1 MAESWG
7 ENDKAVSE
15 SDWGASDPVVKKK
28 GPGAIRKAGD
38 LAVGVVGGAIGAT
51 KALTDVAGAGNAA
64 SNFLDSANKDI
75 DSLLSPQA
83 QADKQEQAAIMKEAE
98 GKGTYEGV
106 KAGLKAF
113 AVAPVQTTMSGLGSV
128 IPVAAATLATG
139 GGAIPA
145 MAAGAATGAA
155 MGAGTVKGAIYDDIK
170 ERSLAAGMTP
180 EAAEA
185 EATKAQS
192 YGGGNTDQI
201 ALGAGLGMLDA
212 ATGVTPI
219 VANMA
224 RKAVGREAVQALTTN
239 TGHGILR
246 RTATGAVEEVPLEAA
261 QGGQEQLAAN
271 LAAQRAGFQAGT
283 WDNVA
288 SNATLEGLAS
298 AGPGAGFGALA
309 GKGPAPVQPPPVE
322 PPPVE
327 PPAADPGVLQLG
339 HNPEAGTHTVFPD
352 GSIVLNSD
360 TSNGA
365 KTVRD
370 MQRANR
376 LANAANPFFGDPA
389 PAKPSE
395 AMGLEPTAGPSLA
408 NAAILSVDT

>member
-1 MAESWG
+1 
-7 ENDKAVSE
+7 
-15 SDWGASDPVVKKK
+15 
-28 GPGAIRKAGD
+28 
-38 LAVGVVGGAIGAT
+38 
-51 KALTDVAGAGNAA
+51 
-64 SNFLDSANKDI
+64 
-75 DSLLSPQA
+75 
-83 QADKQEQAAIMKEAE
+83 
-98 GKGTYEGV
+98 
-106 KAGLKAF
+106 
-113 AVAPVQTTMSGLGSV
+113 MSGLGSV

-246 RTATGAVEEVPLEAA
+246 RTATGAVEEIPLEAA

-322 PPPVE
+322 PP
-327 PPAADPGVLQLG
+327 AA
-339 HNPEAGTHTVFPD
+339 
-352 GSIVLNSD
+352 GSQP
-360 TSNGA
+360 
-365 KTVRD
+365 R
-370 MQRANR
+370 
-376 LANAANPFFGDPA
+376 
-389 PAKPSE
+389 
-395 AMGLEPTAGPSLA
+395 MGFSPTAGNEQAINRLNILA
-408 NAAILSVDT
+408 AEKAGQTDAPPVAHDEARRLARRFNMLALTLCAGAVLLDHFLA

>member
-1 MAESWG
+1 MAGPWEEYQGKSSPEARPWEEFG
-7 ENDKAVSE
+7 ATQEKA
-15 SDWGASDPVVKKK
+15 K

-38 LAVGVVGGAIGAT
+38 LAVGLVGGAVGAT

-83 QADKQEQAAIMKEAE
+83 QADKQTQSAIMKEAE

-113 AVAPVQTTMSGLGSV
+113 AVAPGQTMMSGFGSV

-246 RTATGAVEEVPLEAA
+246 RTATGAVEEIPLEAA

-309 GKGPAPVQPPPVE
+309 GKGPAPVQ

-395 AMGLEPTAGPSLA
+395 AMGC
-408 NAAILSVDT
+408 